1 MLKGYMVKESLGTPA
16 RDKPFISART
26 ISFFEIICCVIVSRF
41 QLKIVLN
48 KKVTFNVTLPTLC
61 EGEDGELDDRDKDSD
76 NVLVM
81 KCNVRWTI
89 LL

>member
-1 MLKGYMVKESLGTPA
+1 MVRERLGTPA

-26 ISFFEIICCVIVSRF
+26 ISFFEICCVIVSRF
-41 QLKIVLN
+41 RLKIVLN
-48 KKVTFNVTLPTLC
+48 KKVTYNVTLPTLC
-61 EGEDGELDDRDKDSD
+61 EGEDGELGDRDKDSD

-81 KCNVRWTI
+81 KCNVRGTI